1 MEVCYVKTEA
11 GRDEIR
17 SRARGLSRTLRNLL
31 LMIDGNRSSA
41 YLIEHLQGVAVV
53 DIEQLAADGLI
64 EAVPALTP
72 PPPVV
77 LDVTLDSAAGV
88 LTAAAEPAPMPMPM
102 PMPSSPQPAPV
113 DDRAEDR
120 EVLAAI
126 KAMSYQK
133 LYKLLTAQARDRL
146 GVVRG
151 YKLALDVERTQS
163 LEGLQ
168 QLALQFVSSV
178 RELRGPAVAGEL
190 RRDMERMV

>member
-17 SRARGLSRTLRNLL
+17 NRARGLSRTLRNLL
-31 LMIDGNRSSA
+31 LMVDGNRSSA
-41 YLIEHLQGVAVV
+41 YLVEHLQGVAAA
-53 DIEQLAADGLI
+53 DLEQLAADGLI
-64 EAVPALTP
+64 EALPTLTP
-72 PPPVV
+72 PVPVA
-77 LDVTLDSAAGV
+77 LDVTLDSQAGV
-88 LTAAAEPAPMPMPM
+88 LTAPAESVPPAVSPPAAPA
-102 PMPSSPQPAPV
+102 
-113 DDRAEDR
+113 DDRVEDR

-126 KAMSYQK
+126 EALSYSK
-133 LYKLLTAQARDRL
+133 LYKLLTDQARDRL
-146 GVVRG
+146 GMIRG

-190 RRDMERMV
+190 RRDLERMS